1 MPSPQALVEKI
12 AALPPE
18 RIAEI
23 EDFVEFIAAKTRRE
37 AAFDRL
43 LAVAPA
49 LEEAGIPPMTEDEIM
64 AEVEAVRA
72 ARRSRSAGAAD

>member
-72 ARRSRSAGAAD
+72 ARRSRGAGAAG